1 MSGQA
6 ALDHVQDSL
15 TRVLRVDLGM
25 PDIDGLEVA
34 RRLRAH
40 PRRRAMLLIA
50 ITGYGQYRD
59 VSDALE
65 AGFDHHWIK
74 PVDVIVLSDLIERWY
89 HESTGPGGS
98 SLIPPARAVQE
109 RLKARSTAASNAS
122 RRQGLAKNWAPGYC
136 SAA

>member
-34 RRLRAH
+34 RRLQAH

-89 HESTGPGGS
+89 HESAARGDR
-98 SLIPPARAVQE
+98 LIPPARAVQE